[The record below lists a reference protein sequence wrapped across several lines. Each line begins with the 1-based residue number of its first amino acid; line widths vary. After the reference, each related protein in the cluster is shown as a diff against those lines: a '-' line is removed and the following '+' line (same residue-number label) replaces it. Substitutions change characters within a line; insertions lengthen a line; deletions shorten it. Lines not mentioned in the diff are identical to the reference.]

1 MEQRQAAEEAERL
14 HLRGLAQRP
23 QGQSLL
29 EAERTKLLFSQDEEP
44 WLCDAEL
51 HHHHQWAVEV
61 HQRQMREALE
71 RDVER
76 LCHAQ
81 RMTSDPAKV
90 QRVGEQIEELRA
102 RAEAQWAAEQA
113 RPAPSDES
121 HSSQLSLSSLSSNDR
136 FPPQR
141 VYLLTNGVLT
151 ACVV

>member
-1 MEQRQAAEEAERL
+1 
-14 HLRGLAQRP
+14 
-23 QGQSLL
+23 
-29 EAERTKLLFSQDEEP
+29 
-44 WLCDAEL
+44 
-51 HHHHQWAVEV
+51 V

-113 RPAPSDES
+113 RLAPSDES
-121 HSSQLSLSSLSSNDR
+121 PSSQLSLSSLSSNDR